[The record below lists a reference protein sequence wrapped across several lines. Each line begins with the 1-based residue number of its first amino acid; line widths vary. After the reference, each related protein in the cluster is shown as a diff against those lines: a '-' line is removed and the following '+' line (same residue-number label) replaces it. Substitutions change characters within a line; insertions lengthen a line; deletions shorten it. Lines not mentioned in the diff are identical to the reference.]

1 MELAEAVSL
10 VLFYT
15 GAFLMPPLASRVHMP
30 AAVAEILFGLAL
42 GLTGL
47 VHEGGPT
54 AFLAELG
61 FVYLMFLVGMEIDFN
76 RIEAEGR
83 RTVVTAFIIAASV
96 LGLAAFIASRAGLA
110 PFVGLVVGAMSVG
123 VMLVALVESGATK
136 TRWGQVLL
144 LVGSLGEFLTL
155 MTLTA
160 YHLVHEYGVGWT
172 LAQQALRVFLLFF
185 VAFFVLG
192 MLRLSVWW
200 FPHSFGRWVREED
213 PSELGVR
220 FGFVLML
227 GLTALAAWGGL
238 EPILGA
244 FLAGLLLSY
253 VFRET
258 GALETKLVALGQG
271 FFVPI
276 FFINVGLTF
285 EWGGLADAST
295 LGRTL
300 LILGG
305 ASLAAKLVPSLLLL
319 LVGIPLRAA
328 AAGAFLLATPL
339 TLLVAMAALGREM
352 EVIDA
357 STSGSIIL
365 LAIVTGVVFPVAFK
379 LIAPRVAKETSH
391 VSEASPP
398 TSSEIRIPD
407 SVFEK
412 RAPEDE
418 LDDDA

>member
-10 VLFYT
+10 VLFYA
-15 GAFLMPPLASRVHMP
+15 GAFLMPPLASRLHVP
-30 AAVAEILFGLAL
+30 AAVAEIMFGLGL

-47 VHEGGPT
+47 VHEGGAT
-54 AFLAELG
+54 DFLAELG

-76 RIEAEGR
+76 RVEREGL
-83 RTVVTAFIIAASV
+83 RTVLLAFVVAASV
-96 LGLAAFIASRAGLA
+96 LGAAAFIASRTGLE
-110 PFVGLVVGAMSVG
+110 PFVGLVIGAMSVG
-123 VMLVALVESGATK
+123 VMLVALVETGATK
-136 TRWGQVLL
+136 TRSGQVLL

-172 LAQQALRVFLLFF
+172 LAQQTLRVLLLFI
-185 VAFFVLG
+185 VAFVVLA
-192 MLRLSVWW
+192 MMRLTVWW

-258 GALETKLVALGQG
+258 GVLETKLVALGQG

-285 EWGGLADAST
+285 EWGALSDFST

-300 LILGG
+300 LVLGG
-305 ASLAAKLVPSLLLL
+305 ASLAAKLFPSLLLMF
-319 LVGIPLRAA
+319 VGLRLRAA
-328 AAGAFLLATPL
+328 VSGAFLLATPL

-352 EVIDA
+352 DVLDG
-357 STSGSIIL
+357 STSASIIL
-365 LAIVTGVVFPVAFK
+365 LAIVTGIIFPIVYKLVAPK
-379 LIAPRVAKETSH
+379 DVPDTE
-391 VSEASPP
+391 EE
-398 TSSEIRIPD
+398 SSEPSGLSEPAEILFP
-407 SVFEK
+407 
-412 RAPEDE
+412 
-418 LDDDA
+418 